1 MRVLRNGRNF
11 PSPGVWLFVA
21 WLFCSLDSARAD
33 VAVSTQH
40 NNLSRT
46 GANLEEKNL
55 KVKNVNTNQFGLL
68 FTRAVDDQIYAQPL
82 IATKV
87 RVPNQK
93 GSRNLVVVATVN
105 DSVYAFDAD
114 DATVSAP
121 YWQVSFLNANA
132 VPPRNTD
139 MALACGGNYHDFS
152 GNIGIASTPV
162 IDPKKEILY
171 VLARTKEFG
180 GVFVQK
186 LHALD
191 LATGA
196 EMPNSPVTIAA
207 TCPGTGDGSTNGILT
222 FDPQNENQRSALTLV
237 NGVVYIGWASHGDCG
252 PYHGWLMG
260 YDAAT
265 LQQVVVYNTT
275 PEGGGGGIWM
285 SGEGPA
291 ADTSG
296 NFYVSV
302 GNGTVGNN
310 GDPRDLVNRGES
322 FLKLTRSG
330 GSLIVTN
337 WFTPA
342 DYQNLENNDLDLGA
356 AGLLLIPNTTLA
368 FSGGKEGVLYLVD
381 RSKMGGLSF
390 SGTDT
395 NVLQSF
401 QADSGQHEVLGS
413 PVWWDGSKAS
423 YAYVWVSDSDFLRQ
437 YQFDKTTGKFLLP
450 EFAASP
456 EAAPDGTPGGILS
469 VSANGRKSGTA
480 IVWASHQLGGS
491 ANQTVRAGILHA
503 YNAENVSE
511 ELWNSEQNSAR
522 DSVGLFAKFVPPT
535 IANGKVYLATFSN
548 RLNVYGL
555 LPKHQN

>member
-1 MRVLRNGRNF
+1 MRILLQLKKI
-11 PSPGVWLFVA
+11 PFVRVCFLIIGLA
-21 WLFCSLDSARAD
+21 GFHCSAGE
-33 VAVSTQH
+33 VAVVTQH

-46 GANLEEKNL
+46 GANLEEKDL
-55 KVKNVNTNQFGLL
+55 KVANVNTNQFGLL
-68 FTRAVDDQIYAQPL
+68 FKRAVDDQIYAQPL

-87 RVPNQK
+87 KIPGLK
-93 GSRNLVVVATVN
+93 GSRNLVIVATVN

-121 YWQVSFLNANA
+121 YWQVSFLNATA

-139 MALACGGNYHDFS
+139 MALACGGNYQDFS

-162 IDPKKEILY
+162 IDPKKQILY

-180 GVFVQK
+180 SVFIQK

-191 LATGA
+191 LRTGA
-196 EMPNSPVTIAA
+196 EMANSPVTIAA
-207 TCPGTGDGSTNGILT
+207 TCPGNGDGSVNGVLT
-222 FDPQNENQRSALTLV
+222 FDPQNENQRSALALV
-237 NGVVYIGWASHGDCG
+237 DGVIYIGWASHGDCG

-260 YDAAT
+260 YDATT
-265 LQQVVVYNTT
+265 LQQVTVYNTT

-296 NFYVSV
+296 NLYLSI

-310 GDPRDLVNRGES
+310 GDPRDPINRGES
-322 FLKLTRSG
+322 FLKLARFKG
-330 GSLIVTN
+330 NLVMTN
-337 WFTPA
+337 WFTPF
-342 DYQNLENNDLDLGA
+342 DYQNLEDNDLDLGS
-356 AGLLLIPNTTLA
+356 AGLLLIPNTTLG
-368 FSGGKEGVLYLVD
+368 FSGGKEGVFYLVN
-381 RSKMGGLSF
+381 RSRMGGLSF
-390 SGTDT
+390 SGSDT

-401 QADSGQHEVLGS
+401 RVDGNSHKIFSS

-423 YAYVWVSDSDFLRQ
+423 YAYVWVSDSDYLRQ
-437 YQFDKTTGKFLLP
+437 YQFDKKAGKFLLP
-450 EFAASP
+450 QFAISQ
-456 EAAPDGTPGGILS
+456 EAAPTGLPGGILS
-469 VSANGRKSGTA
+469 ISANGRKSGTA

-491 ANQTVRAGILHA
+491 ANQMTRAGILRA
-503 YNAENVSE
+503 FNAENVSE

-548 RLNVYGL
+548 QLNVYGL
-555 LPKHQN
+555 LPQPKK

>member
-1 MRVLRNGRNF
+1 MLILRVLKNISFLR
-11 PSPGVWLFVA
+11 A
-21 WLFCSLDSARAD
+21 WLFAGSLICFHCSAGD

-46 GANLEEKNL
+46 GANLEEKDL
-55 KVKNVNTNQFGLL
+55 KVKNVNVNQFGLL

-93 GSRNLVVVATVN
+93 GSRNLVIVATVN

-114 DATVSAP
+114 DAAVSAP

-162 IDPKKEILY
+162 IDPKTQTIY
-171 VLARTKEFG
+171 VLARTKESG
-180 GVFVQK
+180 SVFVQK

-191 LATGA
+191 LVTGA

-207 TCPGTGDGSTNGILT
+207 TCPGTGDGSTNGVLM
-222 FDPQNENQRSALTLV
+222 FDPHNENQRSALTLV

-252 PYHGWLMG
+252 PYHGWLLG
-260 YDAAT
+260 YDVAT

-296 NFYVSV
+296 NLYVSV

-310 GDPRDLVNRGES
+310 GNPRDPVNRGES
-322 FLKLTRSG
+322 FLKFTRSG
-330 GSLIVTN
+330 SSLNVTN
-337 WFTPA
+337 WFTPF
-342 DYQNLENNDLDLGA
+342 DYQNLEANDLDLGS

-368 FSGGKEGVLYLVD
+368 LSGGKEGVFYLVN
-381 RSKMGGLSF
+381 RSSMGGLSF
-390 SGTDT
+390 SGADT

-401 QADSGQHEVLGS
+401 RVDNNLHKIFSS

-423 YAYVWVSDSDFLRQ
+423 YAYVWVSSSDYLRQ
-437 YQFDKTTGKFLLP
+437 YQFDKTAGKFLLP

-456 EAAPDGTPGGILS
+456 EAAPSGMPGGILS

-491 ANQTVRAGILHA
+491 ANQTTQAGMLRAF
-503 YNAENVSE
+503 NAENVSE
-511 ELWNSEQNSAR
+511 ELWNSEQDSAR

-535 IANGKVYLATFSN
+535 IANGKVYLATFSS

-555 LPKHQN
+555 LPKQKN